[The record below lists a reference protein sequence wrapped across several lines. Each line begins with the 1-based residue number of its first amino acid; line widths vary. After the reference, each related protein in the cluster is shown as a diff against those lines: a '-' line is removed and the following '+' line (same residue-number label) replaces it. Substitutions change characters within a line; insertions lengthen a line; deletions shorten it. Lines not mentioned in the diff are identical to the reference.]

1 MIDEKIKPK
10 GKTLS
15 CISVLLYYE
24 KGKKEK
30 PN

>member
-10 GKTLS
+10 GKMFS